1 MFIVDDILLSP
12 IKGLIWVAE
21 KINDMVER
29 LTTDESYIRD
39 QLMQLRLKFELDEI
53 DIDEYEKKEK
63 ELLARL
69 EAIEESERGLSP

>member
-53 DIDEYEKKEK
+53 DIAEYEKKEK

-69 EAIEESERGLSP
+69 EAIEKEG